1 MINETQ
7 QLQIVFEGS
16 TTITLPNSTETI
28 TTRDTG
34 EGVIT
39 FLPGGVGRGQIHMT
53 TEDRRESAIVDYTEY
68 FQNEASTAIS
78 IVYCIFYYKLNWD
91 AGAS

>member
-7 QLQIVFEGS
+7 QLQISFEGS

-34 EGVIT
+34 EGIIT
-39 FLPGGVGRGQIHMT
+39 FFPGGGVGRGQIHMT
-53 TEDRRESAIVDYTEY
+53 TKYGSESATVDYIKY
-68 FQNEASTAIS
+68 FQ
-78 IVYCIFYYKLNWD
+78 K
-91 AGAS
+91 

>member
-7 QLQIVFEGS
+7 QLQISFEGS

-28 TTRDTG
+28 ITRDTG
-34 EGVIT
+34 EGIIT
-39 FLPGGVGRGQIHMT
+39 FFPGGGVGRVQIHMT
-53 TEDRRESAIVDYTEY
+53 TEDGSESATVDYTEY

-78 IVYCIFYYKLNWD
+78 IACFFLLFFL
-91 AGAS
+91 G